1 MESGTAFPVNLSCE
15 FFLWGL
21 CSCMEESVL
30 VGGKC
35 PCRGRCTCP
44 NGGIVLA
51 RKELCLPDGRN
62 CACPNGIVLAR
73 RELCLSG
80 KSRPTRLSLFN
91 FRGVCEFSVRTF
103 DPTQISLFYSRGVY
117 KFSFRTFDPTLL
129 LLFIS
134 RGVRNFSVHKFDPT
148 LLPFFISRGVR
159 NFSVH
164 KFDPTLLPFF
174 ISRGAHSFSVHKFD
188 PTRFPFFNSRGAP
201 PHEKESFP
209 FSWGQML
216 HFHKFPPDKNPR
228 KHHAPPEKASAHRSR
243 GF

>member
-1 MESGTAFPVNLSCE
+1 MSEGSALAG
-15 FFLWGL
+15 GG
-21 CSCMEESVL
+21 VL
-30 VGGKC
+30 V
-35 PCRGRCTCP
+35 RM
-44 NGGIVLA
+44 V
-51 RKELCLPDGRN
+51 ELYLLGRN

-73 RELCLSG
+73 KELCLPG

-164 KFDPTLLPFF
+164 KFDPT
-174 ISRGAHSFSVHKFD
+174 
-188 PTRFPFFNSRGAP
+188 RFPFFNSRGAP
-201 PHEKESFP
+201 LPKMNLFLSRGAPP
-209 FSWGQML
+209 FSAKIPGSSTHHLKRLPRTAPGALNSIIVQMQPCRL
-216 HFHKFPPDKNPR
+216 
-228 KHHAPPEKASAHRSR
+228 
-243 GF
+243 

>member
-1 MESGTAFPVNLSCE
+1 MNFSCGGFAPAWRKAFLSE
-15 FFLWGL
+15 GSALAGGG
-21 CSCMEESVL
+21 VL
-30 VGGKC
+30 V
-35 PCRGRCTCP
+35 RM
-44 NGGIVLA
+44 V
-51 RKELCLPDGRN
+51 ELYLLGRN

-148 LLPFFISRGVR
+148 LLPFFISRG
-159 NFSVH
+159 
-164 KFDPTLLPFF
+164 
-174 ISRGAHSFSVHKFD
+174 AHSFSVHKFD

-228 KHHAPPEKASAHRSR
+228 KHHASPEKASAHRSR

>member
-1 MESGTAFPVNLSCE
+1 MSEGSALAG
-15 FFLWGL
+15 GG
-21 CSCMEESVL
+21 VL
-30 VGGKC
+30 V
-35 PCRGRCTCP
+35 RM
-44 NGGIVLA
+44 V
-51 RKELCLPDGRN
+51 ELYLLGRN

-148 LLPFFISRGVR
+148 
-159 NFSVH
+159 
-164 KFDPTLLPFF
+164 
-174 ISRGAHSFSVHKFD
+174 
-188 PTRFPFFNSRGAP
+188 RFPFFNSRGAP

-228 KHHAPPEKASAHRSR
+228 KHHASPEKASAHRSR

>member
-1 MESGTAFPVNLSCE
+1 MSEGSALAG
-15 FFLWGL
+15 GG
-21 CSCMEESVL
+21 VL
-30 VGGKC
+30 V
-35 PCRGRCTCP
+35 RM
-44 NGGIVLA
+44 V
-51 RKELCLPDGRN
+51 ELYLLGRN

-148 LLPFFISRGVR
+148 LLPFFISRGAR
-159 NFSVH
+159 N
-164 KFDPTLLPFF
+164 
-174 ISRGAHSFSVHKFD
+174 FSVHKFD

-228 KHHAPPEKASAHRSR
+228 KHHASPEKASAHRSR

>member
-35 PCRGRCTCP
+35 PCRREVCLSEWWNCTCSE
-44 NGGIVLA
+44 GIVPA
-51 RKELCLPDGRN
+51 RMELYLLGRN
-62 CACPNGIVLAR
+62 CACPGNRVPRDSLFLIFVGSVNS
-73 RELCLSG
+73 LSG
-80 KSRPTRLSLFN
+80 HLTPRRFRFFN
-91 FRGVCEFSVRTF
+91 
-103 DPTQISLFYSRGVY
+103 
-117 KFSFRTFDPTLL
+117 PTLL

-228 KHHAPPEKASAHRSR
+228 KHHASPEKASAHRSR